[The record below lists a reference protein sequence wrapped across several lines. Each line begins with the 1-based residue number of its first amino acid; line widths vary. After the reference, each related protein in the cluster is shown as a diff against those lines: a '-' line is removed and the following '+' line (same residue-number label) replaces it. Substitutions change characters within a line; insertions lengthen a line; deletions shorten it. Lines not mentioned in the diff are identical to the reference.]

1 MGRDLKALSQQNP
14 SDVLKELKASFDSGI
29 TRPYLWR
36 KKQLLMIERFLEERE
51 NDIYEALQQDFR
63 KSRAE
68 TFFTEIHY
76 LQTEIRHA
84 LRHLRSWMKPRRVH
98 TPLRYQPGR
107 SYYYSEPCG
116 VVLVIGAWNYPL
128 QLALAPAI
136 GAIAAGNCVVIKP
149 SERAPATSA
158 LLVEAFGDYI
168 DRRALRLF
176 PGGADEGKEMVK
188 EPFDH
193 IFFTG
198 GKEAGK
204 KVMAA
209 AAAHLTPVT
218 LELGGKNPC
227 VVDRSVDIDV
237 AARRI
242 VWAKFLNA
250 GQTCIAPDYVLVHR
264 DLEKELLKSMK
275 DALEVFYGAEPEKS
289 SDYPALIS
297 AEQLRRLTGYMKDG
311 TVVTGGVADSGSRY
325 CSPTIL
331 CDIAPGSPVLTE
343 EIFGPL
349 LPVVT
354 YTDTDNA
361 LETIRKAGQPLAV
374 YLFSNDRSFQRTFVE
389 RTRSGGLCINDLMFQ
404 AAVPALPFG
413 GTGECGNGRYHGK
426 SGFDTFSRQRSVHVK
441 GLFPENRLR
450 YPPFEDRKFR
460 ILRMLFRFFK

>member
-1 MGRDLKALSQQNP
+1 MGQDSKEQNVHSP
-14 SDVLKELKASFDSGI
+14 SVVLKELRVTFDSGI
-29 TRPYLWR
+29 TLPYSWR

-51 NDIYEALQQDFR
+51 DDICKALQQDFR

-68 TFFTEIHY
+68 TYFTEIYY
-76 LQTEIRHA
+76 LQTEIHYA
-84 LRHLRSWMKPRRVH
+84 LRNLRSWMKPRRVH
-98 TPLRYQPGR
+98 TPLRFQPGR
-107 SYYYSEPCG
+107 SYSYPEPCG
-116 VVLVIGAWNYPL
+116 VALVIGAWNYPL

-136 GAIAAGNCVVIKP
+136 GAVAAGSCVVIKP

-158 LLVEAFGDYI
+158 LLADALGDYI
-168 DRRALRLF
+168 DPRAARVF
-176 PGGADEGKEMVK
+176 PGGVRESIELVGQ
-188 EPFDH
+188 PFDH

-204 KVMAA
+204 KVMEGAA
-209 AAAHLTPVT
+209 KRLTPVT

-227 VVDRSVDIDV
+227 VVDRDTAIDV

-264 DLEKELLKSMK
+264 DAERELLKSMK
-275 DALEVFYGAEPEKS
+275 DALESFYGAEPEKN
-289 SDYPALIS
+289 SDYPAVIS
-297 AEQLRRLTGYMKDG
+297 EERLQILAGYMADG
-311 TVVTGGVADSGSRY
+311 SVVTGGVIDPGTRY
-325 CSPTIL
+325 CAPTIL

-354 YTDTDNA
+354 YSDPEEA

-374 YLFSNDRSFQRTFVE
+374 YLFSNDRSFRRYMVE
-389 RTRSGGLCINDLMFQ
+389 RTRSGGVCINDLMFQ

-413 GTGECGNGRYHGK
+413 GTGDCGIGTYHGQA
-426 SGFDTFSRQRSVHVK
+426 GFDTFSRKRSVHVK

-450 YPPFEDRKFR
+450 YPPFDDRKFR
-460 ILRMLFRFFK
+460 ILRKLLRFFR